1 MADLQPLGSEK
12 LQGMEKIQRI
22 LEIARFRENQPSVV
36 NETSRNEYNITLV
49 DGNEYQIVKEK
60 SGYIIKKT
68 ISESETDYIEP
79 MKNRKYYPSYSQ
91 ALKRLNLMIKENNSL
106 NNNKEGISLFSEQ
119 KKFTLKTPE
128 KKTPDVGDEIENVPP
143 PPPSPAG
150 EETPPPPPMGD
161 EGSEE
166 MPPAPPMGDEGS
178 EEMPPAPPMGDE
190 GQSDDEDVTFK
201 SIQKLVGKV
210 SQKIRTLEEKQELSS
225 SDAKYIINSILS
237 AVDLSKLESDDLDE
251 IMSKFEDVGEESDMS
266 GMEDEEG
273 SDDEEATP
281 PPPMGDE
288 GEEPSSEMGE
298 SWDTLG
304 TDIATKTLSKM
315 ITPGQFK
322 EEEDEDAGH
331 IGMIADEL
339 FVESKI
345 EDILTKYFVISED
358 EKKFNK
364 VIESNRKT
372 TNKIKT
378 KNVSEEIKRLSE
390 SVKQEIT
397 SKKFI
402 REKTNV
408 KFVGKT
414 NKKNLVFESN
424 NKQYKITPEGN
435 ILWII

>member
-435 ILWII
+435 IL

>member
-22 LEIARFRENQPSVV
+22 LEIARFRENQPSSV

-49 DGNEYQIVKEK
+49 DGNEYQIIKEK
-60 SGYIIKKT
+60 AGYIIKKT

-91 ALKRLNLMIKENNSL
+91 ALKRLNLMVKENNSL
-106 NNNKEGISLFSEQ
+106 NNNKEGLSLFSEQ

-143 PPPSPAG
+143 PPPPAAPEGG
-150 EETPPPPPMGD
+150 ETPPPPPPMGD

-166 MPPAPPMGDEGS
+166 MPPPPPMGDEGTP
-178 EEMPPAPPMGDE
+178 EPPMGDE
-190 GQSDDEDVTFK
+190 GQGDDEDVTFK

-210 SQKIRTLEEKQELSS
+210 SQKVRTLEEKQELSS

-237 AVDLSKLESDDLDE
+237 AIDLSKLESDDLDE

-266 GMEDEEG
+266 GMGDEEG

-288 GEEPSSEMGE
+288 GEEPSAEMGE

-322 EEEDEDAGH
+322 EEDEDAGH

-364 VIESNRKT
+364 KVESNRKILKKV
-372 TNKIKT
+372 NT
-378 KNVSEEIKRLSE
+378 KNISEEIKRLSE

-397 SKKFI
+397 SKQFI
-402 REKTNV
+402 KDKSNV

-435 ILWII
+435 IL